1 VYAQPTAALAAQRE
15 FLLAEI
21 AGEGDTP

>member
-21 AGEGDTP
+21 ADEGETP